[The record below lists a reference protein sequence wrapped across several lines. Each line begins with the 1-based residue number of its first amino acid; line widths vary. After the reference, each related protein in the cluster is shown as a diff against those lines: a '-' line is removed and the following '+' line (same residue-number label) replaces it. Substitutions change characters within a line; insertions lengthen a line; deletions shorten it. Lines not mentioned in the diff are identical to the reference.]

1 MGLFFLGGD
10 NFTPVAKIATQNS
23 IIGLDF
29 YDFNTIIG
37 LDFYDFNTI
46 IGLDFYDFSIIFF
59 VVPLKIKE
67 NRPFADCFR
76 KCRKEPLNSW

>member
-46 IGLDFYDFSIIFF
+46 IGLDFYDFTLYLQQYQQFKN
-59 VVPLKIKE
+59 VHKKTY
-67 NRPFADCFR
+67 
-76 KCRKEPLNSW
+76 